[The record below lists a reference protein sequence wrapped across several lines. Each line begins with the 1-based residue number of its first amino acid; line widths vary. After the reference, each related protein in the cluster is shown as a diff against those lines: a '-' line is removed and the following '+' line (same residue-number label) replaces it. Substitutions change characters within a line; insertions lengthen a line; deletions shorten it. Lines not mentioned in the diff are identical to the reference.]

1 MLRGHRFFDYGG
13 GGVFW
18 QGVVAGFI
26 GFWGGLLEAQRAM
39 RKCASPSI
47 LVGTDLYLGD
57 DLGVIGW
64 AY

>member
-18 QGVVAGFI
+18 QGAVAGFI

-39 RKCASPSI
+39 RT
-47 LVGTDLYLGD
+47 GMGYLGHEGGTLR
-57 DLGVIGW
+57 DLAASLNVFH
-64 AY
+64 